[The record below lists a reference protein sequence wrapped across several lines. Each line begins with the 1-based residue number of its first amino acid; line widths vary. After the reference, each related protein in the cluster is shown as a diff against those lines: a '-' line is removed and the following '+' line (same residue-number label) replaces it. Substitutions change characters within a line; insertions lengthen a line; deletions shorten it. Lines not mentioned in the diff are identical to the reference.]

1 MASPIFDLAIQGYLA
16 FTRVS
21 LSIAQRKIA
30 RDPLSGL
37 VNGSNKVFY
46 TNFWPMLSS
55 GSTPIVLYDGATPL
69 GGGGSADYDTGE
81 ITLNAAPANQP
92 LATYTYTP
100 YTGTQVIRFLI
111 NGFVEMESRW
121 GRGYKLVDGAGNAAD
136 ETSAR
141 ILVADANGSE
151 PVITGNLTFSQSILQ
166 IGYMI
171 SCADYAYNVAVL
183 GEAAR
188 TDHMVRE
195 GIRGMTVDKT
205 KRPPNMEVALDRL
218 DTKLNDMLYSAQLEQ
233 LGTGVYGAF
242 IASPLTLD
250 YLYNQEWQTSSKL
263 LGTRDQAG
271 FHVASRVFN

>member
-1 MASPIFDLAIQGYLA
+1 MAAPIFDLAIQGFLA

-30 RDPLSGL
+30 RDPLAGL
-37 VNGSNKVFY
+37 VNGANKVFY

-55 GSTPIVLYDGATPL
+55 GSSPIVLYDGASPAV
-69 GGGGSADYDTGE
+69 GGGTADYDTGE
-81 ITLNAAPANQP
+81 VVLANVPTSQP
-92 LATYTYTP
+92 LATYTFTP

-121 GRGYKLVDGAGNAAD
+121 GRGYKLVDGSGAAAD

-141 ILVADANGSE
+141 ILVADSNGLE
-151 PVITGNLTFSQSILQ
+151 PTITGNLTFSQSILQ
-166 IGYMI
+166 IGFLI
-171 SCADYAYNVAVL
+171 ACADYAYNVAVL

-218 DTKLNDMLYSAQLEQ
+218 DTKLSDTLYSAQLEQ
-233 LGTGVYGAF
+233 LGTAVYGAF
-242 IASPLTLD
+242 IAGPLTLD